1 MTLDDFDR
9 EILAIVQ
16 RDNLRTHAD
25 IGGEVGL
32 SPSSVRRRLARLRKD
47 GVIAADVAIVNPDKD
62 RITVVVTVVFQRE
75 SVQADRNFKKR
86 MQAAPEVSQCY
97 SVAGGIDFVLVVH
110 AASHSDYEVWGERE
124 LMWDPHIRR
133 YDSHIAWSRVKFTT
147 VIA

>member
-62 RITVVVTVVFQRE
+62 RITVIVTVVFQRE

-110 AASHSDYEVWGERE
+110 AASHSDYEAWGERE